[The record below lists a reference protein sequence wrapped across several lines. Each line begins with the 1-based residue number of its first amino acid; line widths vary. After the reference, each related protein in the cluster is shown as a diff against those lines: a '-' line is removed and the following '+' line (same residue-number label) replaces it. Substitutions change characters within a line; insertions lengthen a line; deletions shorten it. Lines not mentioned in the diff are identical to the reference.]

1 VDIIAEKEKEKK
13 KDKNNNN
20 IIALACFGPK
30 KGPSLA

>member
-20 IIALACFGPK
+20 IALACFGPK